1 MVSNLWSV
9 FSKEIHHR
17 DGWWWFVRGLLH
29 GGWSCSYA
37 GLSGSGNDLS
47 CSLNYSTLWACQDIQ
62 QDGVDRI
69 STAFYSLVLITSQ
82 VLNMWQCVV
91 VTRVLLPRPLQKSC
105 PRREFEHQTAVCQ
118 CSGVSVV
125 FKKIAYKV
133 LTINLYTNWE
143 STNI

>member
-1 MVSNLWSV
+1 MDSSFPESSCLKISRACQVEVNDFKYYDNFIVSNLWSV

-29 GGWSCSYA
+29 GGWPCGYA

-69 STAFYSLVLITSQ
+69 STAFYSLVLITS
-82 VLNMWQCVV
+82 
-91 VTRVLLPRPLQKSC
+91 
-105 PRREFEHQTAVCQ
+105 
-118 CSGVSVV
+118 
-125 FKKIAYKV
+125 
-133 LTINLYTNWE
+133 
-143 STNI
+143 